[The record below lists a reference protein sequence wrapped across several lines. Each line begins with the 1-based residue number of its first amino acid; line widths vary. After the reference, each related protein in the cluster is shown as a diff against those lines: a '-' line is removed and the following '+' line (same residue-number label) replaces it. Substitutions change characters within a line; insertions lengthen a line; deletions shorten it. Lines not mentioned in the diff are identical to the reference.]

1 MPWRRTSNGWITR
14 LGTMTEPN
22 HSPGTDPAGG
32 DPQVTWPALPAEATG
47 QDPSPDPAVGALLR
61 RLGDLPDLPVAR
73 HEEVYALLHDE
84 LLAALNE
91 SIAASPTKGPAAAGP
106 TTSPGDATNE
116 QA

>member
-1 MPWRRTSNGWITR
+1 
-14 LGTMTEPN
+14 MTEPN
-22 HSPGTDPAGG
+22 HITGTDPAADAAGE
-32 DPQVTWPALPAEATG
+32 DAEVTWPALPAEAG
-47 QDPSPDPAVGALLR
+47 GAAGNDPSRDPAVGALLR

-73 HEEVYALLHDE
+73 HGEVYDLLHDE

-91 SIAASPTKGPAAAGP
+91 PIAAPPATGPASAGP

>member
-1 MPWRRTSNGWITR
+1 
-14 LGTMTEPN
+14 MTEPN
-22 HSPGTDPAGG
+22 HTTGTDPAGE
-32 DPQVTWPALPAEATG
+32 DAQVTWPALPAVPGDADTAAG
-47 QDPSPDPAVGALLR
+47 DDPSRDPAVSALLR

-91 SIAASPTKGPAAAGP
+91 SIAAPPTKGPAAAGP